1 MLNQSSDVDRV
12 IGALADPTRRAI
24 VERLGKAPASIK
36 ELAAPFSM
44 SLPAVLQHVQVL
56 ERSGLVATEK
66 VGRVRTCRLEL
77 EPLDNVQDWIAARR
91 RNWERRLDR
100 LGPVAAAQPITEP
113 PSEERTP

>member
-24 VERLGKAPASIK
+24 VERLGAAPASIK

-56 ERSGLVATEK
+56 ERSGLVTTEK
-66 VGRVRTCRLEL
+66 VGRVRTCRLEP
-77 EPLDNVQDWIAARR
+77 EPLDNVQTWIAERR
-91 RNWERRLDR
+91 RTWDRRLDR
-100 LGPVAAAQPITEP
+100 LGPVAAAQPLTEP